1 MKKLLTTFILSTLL
15 LSQSALAETQ
25 IGGPKGGKLLENQAP
40 RAEFF
45 VEKDHTVSL
54 TFYDENLKPVAVKD
68 QSATASIDSE
78 GKKTKIDFVKQG
90 DVLKSTSPL
99 PHGDGYNIVVQ
110 LKKDASSKSEN
121 FRIKYDTHTCGGC
134 NRMEYAC
141 TCDE

>member
-1 MKKLLTTFILSTLL
+1 MG
-15 LSQSALAETQ
+15 QNALAETQ

-68 QSATASIDSE
+68 QSATASVDSE

-90 DVLKSTSPL
+90 DVLKSSSPL
-99 PHGDGYNIVVQ
+99 PQGEGYNIVVQ
-110 LKKDASSKSEN
+110 LKKDASSKPEN
-121 FRIKYDTHTCGGC
+121 FRIKYDTHICGEC
-134 NRMEYAC
+134 NRVEYAC

>member
-1 MKKLLTTFILSTLL
+1 MKKLLTTFVLSTLL
-15 LSQSALAETQ
+15 LSQSAFAETQ
-25 IGGPKGGKLLENQAP
+25 IGGPKGGKLLENQTP

-78 GKKTKIDFVKQG
+78 GKKTKIDFVKKG
-90 DVLKSTSPL
+90 DLLVSNGTL

-110 LKKDASSKSEN
+110 LKKDASSKPEN
-121 FRIKYDTHTCGGC
+121 FRIKYDTHICGEC
-134 NRMEYAC
+134 NRVEYAC